1 VTTAA
6 APPELPGYTFVRNL
20 GSGGFADVHLYRQ
33 QKPAREV
40 AVKVLRDDEADPASR
55 ELFREAFR
63 AEANHIAQLSEHP
76 FIIRIYDTGT
86 TSDGREYF
94 AMQYC
99 PGPSLADLYRRQ
111 PFTVADALRTGIRLS
126 SAVATA
132 HAAGILHRDIKP
144 ANVLTNSYGW
154 PILTD
159 FGIASA
165 LEAEPAGHGTTR
177 GAAIDTGSSTEQS
190 FPMSIPWSA
199 PEVHE
204 ELRTDFRTDV
214 FSLAATIYT
223 LLAGR
228 TPFELPGQSSQ
239 NVLIARIVRGQI
251 TPMERTDVPAELLAA
266 LTRGMEVD
274 PDDRFESAAA
284 FGRALEA
291 VELQQQL
298 PRTDV
303 PVLVDP
309 VPYERAD
316 DSEPATRVRGV
327 PTVQSQRSTKGKPSS
342 PSPTSTPASLDP
354 ALERTRL
361 RDEAAGAPALDSTLR
376 RRDVAPPPEAP
387 TDDEIAAPPAGA
399 PRRPRPRWLASV
411 LGVLGA
417 LAAIA
422 IVITLVVVFAPDA
435 GGSDDP
441 ALPTSG
447 PEDQDPVIGS
457 PVPVP
462 VLESVAVG
470 ADGSVTFTW
479 SNPSPEE
486 GDSYVW
492 ERTDGA
498 SDDQRHPTTEPTA
511 TVTGVAAGTTVCID
525 VYVRR
530 DGELSP
536 EPLSECHP

>member
-1 VTTAA
+1 
-6 APPELPGYTFVRNL
+6 
-20 GSGGFADVHLYRQ
+20 
-33 QKPAREV
+33 
-40 AVKVLRDDEADPASR
+40 
-55 ELFREAFR
+55 
-63 AEANHIAQLSEHP
+63 
-76 FIIRIYDTGT
+76 
-86 TSDGREYF
+86 
-94 AMQYC
+94 
-99 PGPSLADLYRRQ
+99 
-111 PFTVADALRTGIRLS
+111 
-126 SAVATA
+126 
-132 HAAGILHRDIKP
+132 
-144 ANVLTNSYGW
+144 
-154 PILTD
+154 
-159 FGIASA
+159 
-165 LEAEPAGHGTTR
+165 
-177 GAAIDTGSSTEQS
+177 
-190 FPMSIPWSA
+190 MSIPWSA

-309 VPYERAD
+309 EPYERAD

-327 PTVQSQRSTKGKPSS
+327 PTVQSQQSPKGKPSS

-361 RDEAAGAPALDSTLR
+361 RDEAAGAAALDSTLR